1 MALLPAR
8 SAISSSL
15 ARRAFASTS
24 RSCDARRTRVGSS
37 TKQPQLK
44 AREILDTLAADATL
58 LSTSRAPT
66 SLKSEKPAR
75 VKFEV
80 AEGQS
85 NDRRAYFVNDVDAE
99 VGLDWG
105 SIEGDG
111 SSAGLEIGRV
121 VECRR

>member
-1 MALLPAR
+1 MAFLRAR
-8 SAISSSL
+8 SAVSPGL
-15 ARRAFASTS
+15 PCRAFASAS
-24 RSCDARRTRVGSS
+24 RSCDARCTRIGSS
-37 TKQPQLK
+37 TQQSELTAKL
-44 AREILDTLAADATL
+44 LDTLAADATL
-58 LSTSRAPT
+58 LSASRTST
-66 SLKSEKPAR
+66 SLKTGKPVR

-85 NDRRAYFVNDVDAE
+85 NDRRAYFVSDVDDE

-111 SSAGLEIGRV
+111 STAGLEIGRV